1 MSNTITLKYTAD
13 NITVT
18 SDAPKTLALGELA
31 VSGLNA
37 NNASTDAAANYLT
50 LWIGLGENTV
60 PLPLSG
66 WHRENNTRT
75 LMALTPLGATFIDSD
90 SDLNDIKFLRVGTYH
105 SYYDSDVTSIV
116 NKPPTLTQSFMMR
129 VYSPV
134 YKAIDD
140 EIESPNNDVYRV
152 REIITCT
159 GVEYIQYVHKSGD
172 VWTFG
177 NWNLKYT
184 SGNLIGAVST
194 IATSDLTANR
204 ALISNSD
211 GKIAVS
217 AVTATELGYLA
228 GATSAIQT
236 QLNGKLSTTG
246 TAAKATADASG
257 NEITRFYGSLM
268 PIGATIIPANA
279 DLNSIEYLKVGTY
292 LCSENTTVTTLTNCP
307 TSSAFTMKV
316 YSPITASIDNES
328 TSTHRQ
334 RVREILTDQGTELI
348 QYVMNSSSV
357 AGEWEYQDWGLK
369 YNSVNLN
376 GAPEIV
382 ELQEDIVNLTTII
395 NNQITYGSGNGWSW
409 IIFPDNSIIMRSVAT
424 VYPSTTTSSSGLYYT
439 NSIPVY
445 FPSNIIIYD
454 GVFTGTTKGS
464 RCWLINAGVYEAGNG
479 VYFRIM
485 TNYSSINQE
494 AVTVNCFVYG
504 SLVPITYPE
513 TPSVET
519 TGTAITNF
527 KIWSSP
533 SRNMKVTYVAT
544 RTSDT
549 TASITLT
556 YTYTMNT
563 SAGTTS
569 YAQYVTPTI
578 NNVTQSRLTLKSTS
592 NSSNWYNDPII
603 KNVTYT
609 ISNLSASTTSITLS
623 CKFEDTDSDTG
634 IGTNPLTKTGTIN
647 LAEYS

>member
-1 MSNTITLKYTAD
+1 MSNTITLKYMTD
-13 NITVT
+13 NIIAT

-37 NNASTDAAANYLT
+37 NNASTDAVANYLT
-50 LWIGLGENTV
+50 LWIGLDENTA

-66 WHRENNTRT
+66 WHRENNART
-75 LMALTPLGATFIDSD
+75 LMALTPIGATFIDSD

-105 SYYDSDVTSIV
+105 CYYDSRATSIV

-129 VYSPV
+129 VYSPI
-134 YKAIDD
+134 YKSIDD

-152 REIITCT
+152 REIITRT

-177 NWNLKYT
+177 GWDLKYT

-204 ALISNSD
+204 ALISNAD
-211 GKIAVS
+211 GKVAVS
-217 AVTATELGYLA
+217 AVTATKLSYLNDV
-228 GATSAIQT
+228 TSAIQA
-236 QLNGKLSTTG
+236 QLNGKLSITG
-246 TAAKATADASG
+246 TAAKATADKNG
-257 NEITRFYGSLM
+257 RDFTRFYENL
-268 PIGATIIPANA
+268 IPAVSATAIPTNTNI
-279 DLNSIEYLKVGTY
+279 NSIEYLKVGSY
-292 LCSENTTVTTLTNCP
+292 KCSSNNTAETLVNIP
-307 TSSAFTMKV
+307 EEKAFVMSV
-316 YSPITASIDNES
+316 ISPISVSYDNEA
-328 TSTHRQ
+328 TSTYVYRI
-334 RVREILTDQGTELI
+334 RKLLTHQGHEYK
-348 QYVMNSSSV
+348 QYINSGSV
-357 AGEWEYQDWGLK
+357 AGEFEYGEWETEYTSGNLK
-369 YNSVNLN
+369 NAS
-376 GAPEIV
+376 EII
-382 ELQEDIVNLTTII
+382 ELQQDIQDLSNSIS
-395 NNQITYGSGNGWSW
+395 NQITYGMENGWSYALLPGNMV
-409 IIFPDNSIIMRSVAT
+409 ILRKNTSVKNVAITTANGGVYYSDSISDYLPTSFKVYDAT
-424 VYPSTTTSSSGLYYT
+424 VSINAEGSVVWST
-439 NSIPVY
+439 
-445 FPSNIIIYD
+445 
-454 GVFTGTTKGS
+454 
-464 RCWLINAGVYEAGNG
+464 NAGVSADGTYLYYRAVRGASTTLSSLA
-479 VYFRIM
+479 V
-485 TNYSSINQE
+485 NYLVFGS
-494 AVTVNCFVYG
+494 TVPVEYPT
-504 SLVPITYPE
+504 VPE
-513 TPSVET
+513 TS
-519 TGTAITNF
+519 GTAIADF

-563 SAGTTS
+563 SAGTTG

-603 KNVTYT
+603 KNATYT

-647 LAEYS
+647 LAKYS